1 MVSVSAD
8 TIEITLTDGGTGDTD
23 AQADGTITD
32 PGGLRV
38 RAAPQP
44 GASAVAIPV
53 LSPFALAL
61 LAAGLGLLGWRRSR
75 H

>member
-1 MVSVSAD
+1 MRRTGGLGSAVFPV
-8 TIEITLTDGGTGDTD
+8 LG
-23 AQADGTITD
+23 

-38 RAAPQP
+38 LATPQP